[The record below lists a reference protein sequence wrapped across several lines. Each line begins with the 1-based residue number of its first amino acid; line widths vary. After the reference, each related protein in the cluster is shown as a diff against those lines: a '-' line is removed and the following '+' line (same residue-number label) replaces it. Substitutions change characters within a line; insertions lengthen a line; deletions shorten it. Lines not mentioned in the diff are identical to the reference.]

1 MKIEQLNHEL
11 EKVRREKGGTKDE
24 LQLSVAVREQSE
36 YFRTQI
42 SELRGEVAKQ
52 VLQ

>member
-1 MKIEQLNHEL
+1 MKIEQVNHEL
-11 EKVRREKGGTKDE
+11 EKVRREKGRTKDE

-42 SELRGEVAKQ
+42 SEVRAEVAKQ